1 VFVPCVSDVRKVV
14 LLPALHWVAVRAGD
28 REKER
33 VLAMADFS
41 QIGVIATLHR
51 LGTGDVGIVERQLE
65 YFSRQQ
71 PIALVLPALYSEFEK
86 PAMATIL
93 AELSQATYV
102 RQVVLSLAQ
111 ATRDQFEDV
120 TRRLSVLP
128 GDVRVI
134 WHDGPRMQRLYKT
147 LEDNRLQIGPDGK
160 GRQCWMAYGYVLASR
175 KASVIAIHDCD
186 IVNYNREMLARL
198 CYPVVHPDIG
208 FEFSKGYYARL
219 SHQMHGR
226 VTRLLMTPVIR
237 ALESIVG
244 HLPFLAYLDS
254 FRYPLAGEF
263 AMQADLARVNRIP
276 SDWGLEVGV
285 LAEVYRNCSMRRIC
299 QVDIADNYEHKH
311 QELSPGDPS
320 KGLMKMAMD
329 ISKSLFR
336 ILAAEG
342 VKFDTGLMQTLLV
355 RYQRMAENSI
365 SRYHADAMINGLLF
379 DRHEEET
386 AVETFSQALRMAT
399 DEFFSDPLGTPPI
412 PNWMRVSA
420 ASPGFLD
427 DLREAVDVDNESIP
441 TVVGLEPKPLHRLAE
456 SA

>member
-1 VFVPCVSDVRKVV
+1 
-14 LLPALHWVAVRAGD
+14 
-28 REKER
+28 
-33 VLAMADFS
+33 MADFS

-51 LGTGDVGIVERQLE
+51 LGTGDIGIVERQLD

-93 AELSQATYV
+93 SELSQATYV
-102 RQVVLSLAQ
+102 RQFVLSLAQ

-186 IVNYNREMLARL
+186 IVNYSREMLARL

-365 SRYHADAMINGLLF
+365 SRYHADAMINGLMF

-441 TVVGLEPKPLHRLAE
+441 SVVGIEPKPLHRLAE